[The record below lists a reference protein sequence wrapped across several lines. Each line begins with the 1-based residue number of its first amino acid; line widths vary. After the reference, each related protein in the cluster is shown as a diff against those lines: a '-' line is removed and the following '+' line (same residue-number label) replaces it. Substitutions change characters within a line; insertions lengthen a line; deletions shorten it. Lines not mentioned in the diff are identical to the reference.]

1 MSVPTGGNV
10 LSTDFDLMRSVAA
23 AIDTR
28 NEEIRA
34 ALQAFIGR
42 ISGVPQSVW
51 GGTAASRFRDVVHRW
66 NAESMKLHQALHSI
80 AETIRYNEVALQ
92 DAADSH
98 AAHIGTAAGNLP
110 KSSGAT
116 FLNHNFVR
124 SQKNNPMQPCTHD
137 TINTAYSIH
146 IT

>member
-1 MSVPTGGNV
+1 VSAPTGGNA

-42 ISGVPQSVW
+42 MGGVPQSVW
-51 GGTAASRFRDVVHRW
+51 GGTAASRFKDVVHRW
-66 NAESMKLHQALHSI
+66 NAESMRLHQALHSI
-80 AETIRYNEVALQ
+80 AETIRYNEVALR

-98 AAHIGTAAGNLP
+98 AAHIGVAAGNL
-110 KSSGAT
+110 
-116 FLNHNFVR
+116 
-124 SQKNNPMQPCTHD
+124 
-137 TINTAYSIH
+137 
-146 IT
+146 